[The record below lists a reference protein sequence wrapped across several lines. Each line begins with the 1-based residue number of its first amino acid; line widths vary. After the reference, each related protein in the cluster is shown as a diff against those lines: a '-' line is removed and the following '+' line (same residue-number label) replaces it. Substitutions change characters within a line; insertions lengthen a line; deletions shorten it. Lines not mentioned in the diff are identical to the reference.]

1 VVTFRVVVSL
11 RLNILWTR
19 PFPKDFVPTITPLSK
34 SCNTPATISLADAE
48 LWLIRTATG
57 ISGEIAGTLREFLS
71 LLLYLSIL
79 PRVVRRFTPLS
90 VSLSKIDLDKLD
102 NDYTLLL
109 SKQVL
114 RFIEEF
120 SINDIDAVCSHGHT
134 VFHDPNNNYTYQIG
148 NLPGISKEI
157 GYKVICNFR
166 EQDIKYGGQGAPLV
180 PVGEKY
186 LFSEY
191 DSCINLGGFSNI
203 SKTIDGKLIAYD
215 ICPVNTVLNFL
226 SKKMNLDFDKD
237 GAISK
242 NGKLIKDLYAKL
254 NKLDYYNNNY
264 PKSLGIEWV
273 NSNIIPLLE
282 QYPNQIVDLLYTYS
296 CHIAEQVSKNTI
308 NETNVLVTGGG
319 AKNKFLI
326 DLINNKLNNKVIIP
340 DITLIDYKE
349 SIIFGFLGVL
359 KMLNIN
365 NCYSSVTGSSIDH
378 CSGDIF
384 LP

>member
-1 VVTFRVVVSL
+1 MSGTSL
-11 RLNILWTR
+11 DGIDIVYVHFEKKEKWNYKILNS
-19 PFPKDFVPTITPLSK
+19 ITYEYSKEWLNKLKNSLNLSEK
-34 SCNTPATISLADAE
+34 NLT
-48 LWLIRTATG
+48 
-57 ISGEIAGTLREFLS
+57 
-71 LLLYLSIL
+71 
-79 PRVVRRFTPLS
+79 
-90 VSLSKIDLDKLD
+90 KLD
-102 NDYTLLL
+102 QEYTILL
-109 SKQVL
+109 SKQIL
-114 RFIEEF
+114 KFIKEF
-120 SINDIDAVCSHGHT
+120 SIKDIDAVSSHGHT
-134 VFHDPNNNYTYQIG
+134 IFHDPQNKYTYQMG
-148 NLPGISKEI
+148 NLPEISKEI

-166 EQDIKYGGQGAPLV
+166 KQDIKYGGQGAPLV

-237 GAISK
+237 GKISK
-242 NGKLIKDLYAKL
+242 NGKLINDLYAKL

-282 QYPNQIVDLLYTYS
+282 QYPNQIVDLLHTYS

-340 DITLIDYKE
+340 EINIIDYKE

>member
-1 VVTFRVVVSL
+1 MSGTSL
-11 RLNILWTR
+11 DGIDIAYIHFEKKEKWIFKVEN
-19 PFPKDFVPTITPLSK
+19 SK
-34 SCNTPATISLADAE
+34 TYNYSTEWFEKLKT
-48 LWLIRTATG
+48 
-57 ISGEIAGTLREFLS
+57 
-71 LLLYLSIL
+71 
-79 PRVVRRFTPLS
+79 S

-237 GAISK
+237 GEISK

-282 QYPNQIVDLLYTYS
+282 QYSNQIVDLLYTYS

>member
-1 VVTFRVVVSL
+1 MSGTSL
-11 RLNILWTR
+11 
-19 PFPKDFVPTITPLSK
+19 D
-34 SCNTPATISLADAE
+34 
-48 LWLIRTATG
+48 G
-57 ISGEIAGTLREFLS
+57 IDIAYIHFEKKEKWIFKVKNAKTYNYSTEWFEKLK
-71 LLLYLSIL
+71 
-79 PRVVRRFTPLS
+79 TS

-237 GAISK
+237 GEISK

-282 QYPNQIVDLLYTYS
+282 QYSNQIVDLLYTYS

-340 DITLIDYKE
+340 DTTLIDFKE

-378 CSGDIF
+378 CSGDVF